1 MRSQVRRHLSP
12 FQWWDT
18 SSLRRKA
25 NGVRVKKL
33 DELTD
38 RQISQL
44 MGALH
49 GENAGKRSE
58 LIASAAY
65 RLVRAGGGPLTK
77 DESKNIDDIHTCDFR
92 LREAEREQRRARG
105 RKGRPRAHG

>member
-1 MRSQVRRHLSP
+1 M
-12 FQWWDT
+12 
-18 SSLRRKA
+18 
-25 NGVRVKKL
+25 KKL

-49 GENAGKRSE
+49 NESGGKRSE

-77 DESKNIDDIHTCDFR
+77 EESANIDDIHTCDYR
-92 LREAEREQRRARG
+92 LRNAERAHRQMRG
-105 RKGRPRAHG
+105 RKKRPRVSGAKVVEMRHAL